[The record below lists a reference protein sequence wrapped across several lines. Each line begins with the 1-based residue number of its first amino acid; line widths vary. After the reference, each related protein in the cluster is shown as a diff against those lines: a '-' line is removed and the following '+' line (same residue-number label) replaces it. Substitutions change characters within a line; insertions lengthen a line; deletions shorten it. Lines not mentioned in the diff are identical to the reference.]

1 MVEFFVNG
9 IEWDSNSAERA
20 IDVAYFYYCYKI
32 NKDADFHAF
41 ESKQSKD
48 VFLRKDIA
56 LAVKNTVKLKKL
68 IHHIEYNG
76 GDIPPSENNPD
87 AFYKALLNA
96 SASFMLDREKLTFI
110 ERDDRAIDFFWSLL
124 HMYSVDK
131 AAYRDGR
138 TSELKLSP
146 LTKLN
151 PIMPPNMY
159 TSRNKNYHERCLLS
173 HQLCISTQSI
183 NEKDRFNDIVRFF
196 DRWDCSISEKSKH
209 LAAMAEIWGAQKDFT
224 DMVKW
229 VKLNQ
234 NMHKW
239 AWEYVL
245 TNGFNNQLPLWACKD
260 GPKEFI
266 GRQLVIAWDLMFAN
280 PDRQALFMMRFKKAA
295 SQQKTRMKRETIK
308 PSSFYL
314 NDDVKK
320 KLDDMATRRKLT
332 KSALI
337 EELIENANNES

>member
-1 MVEFFVNG
+1 MTGFYVDG
-9 IEWDSNSAERA
+9 IKWDNTSTGRA
-20 IDVAYFYYCYKI
+20 IDAAYFYYCYKI
-32 NKDADFHAF
+32 NKDADFRVF
-41 ESKQSKD
+41 ENEQSKD
-48 VFLRKDIA
+48 CFLRKDIA

-68 IHHIEYNG
+68 IHHIESNG
-76 GDIPPSENNPD
+76 GDIPPPQNNPD
-87 AFYKALLNA
+87 ALYKALLNT

-110 ERDDRAIDFFWSLL
+110 ERDGRAIDFFWSLL
-124 HMYSVDK
+124 HMYSVDP

-138 TSELKLSP
+138 RSELKISP

-151 PIMPPNMY
+151 PVTPPDMY

-173 HQLCISTQSI
+173 HKLNISTQSI

-209 LAAMAEIWGAQKDFT
+209 LAAMAGIWETQKDST
-224 DMVKW
+224 DMVQW

-320 KLDDMATRRKLT
+320 KLDDMATRLKLT

-337 EELIENANNES
+337 EKLIEDANNES